1 MAIAMADPMAVQS
14 WWGYDEVMKKLAI
27 ALLLVMCFSVLGSAS
42 ASAVGEPKPGSKCSV
57 LKTIKTVD
65 KKSFTCI
72 NKNGSKVWS
81 KGSLVKKSNK
91 PTGNVAGSKPT
102 GVGAV
107 PTPSPSASPSP
118 SARQKIAPSYVFSSG
133 GMSANRI
140 KAGESIEVTFRLTSD
155 DPTVSTPTAVIN
167 NVTGHEQATLIS
179 GDKTSG
185 FWRATL
191 ASTQSTF
198 AGNYRVYVSVVGYA
212 NNDKNEESL
221 TLGNLEVTGAGK
233 IAPKYTFASATSSSN
248 TATPGSQII
257 VEFNLSSDDPTVSTP
272 TALIDLV
279 TGHVPATLVSGN
291 KTSGR
296 WRAELSVPA
305 NVFAGSYR
313 VYVAVVGYAN
323 GEKNEEWLTV
333 GNITISG
340 PTKLVPFYRF
350 SGVAINKTKVSPGGS
365 VTVTF
370 EHTSNDSTAE
380 APYVYIDGVV
390 GPTQATSISGTNM
403 SGTWSINLQVPA
415 DAFAGTY
422 NVVLLGMGYANSEKN
437 DDRVNV
443 GSVTVE

>member
-1 MAIAMADPMAVQS
+1 
-14 WWGYDEVMKKLAI
+14 
-27 ALLLVMCFSVLGSAS
+27 
-42 ASAVGEPKPGSKCSV
+42 
-57 LKTIKTVD
+57 
-65 KKSFTCI
+65 
-72 NKNGSKVWS
+72 
-81 KGSLVKKSNK
+81 
-91 PTGNVAGSKPT
+91 
-102 GVGAV
+102 
-107 PTPSPSASPSP
+107 
-118 SARQKIAPSYVFSSG
+118 
-133 GMSANRI
+133 MSANRI
-140 KAGESIEVTFRLTSD
+140 KAGESIEVTFKLTSD

-167 NVTGHEQATLIS
+167 NVTGHVQATLVS

-233 IAPKYTFASATSSSN
+233 VAPKYTFASATSSSN

-305 NVFAGSYR
+305 SVFAGSYR